1 MPQGPTID
9 ELSPEFCQGARCGHL
24 EGAHRAGQ
32 YVIGE
37 EYLPSEEA
45 AEAQGLQGNQVA
57 WWAAGYRY
65 GYKLRAEGE
74 SLPEVI
80 TRLPVTPTWKIGD
93 ELLLAY
99 GNGTQRAK
107 VVSINKNGA
116 LFLSRCYAGKAW
128 APPAKTPMR
137 ADDRR
142 ILSKPPTDQA

>member
-1 MPQGPTID
+1 MN
-9 ELSPEFCQGARCGHL
+9 A
-24 EGAHRAGQ
+24 
-32 YVIGE
+32 
-37 EYLPSEEA
+37 
-45 AEAQGLQGNQVA
+45 
-57 WWAAGYRY
+57 
-65 GYKLRAEGE
+65 
-74 SLPEVI
+74 
-80 TRLPVTPTWKIGD
+80 WKIGD